1 MVRSIDEVLY
11 SVEST
16 ECRLMYGLIA
26 SATVRWASTWSEPFW
41 ASSSTT
47 KMAICFQNR
56 LLLSPSTTRPSARS
70 LSPSDART
78 VGLPG
83 FVPDVWSLGS
93 LRIDQAG
100 HLARLLEPG
109 QLLEEPVGALDVG
122 IVHVE
127 AAEHRVEVALAGS

>member
-11 SVEST
+11 IVEST

-26 SATVRWASTWSEPFW
+26 RATVRWASTWSEPFC

-56 LLLSPSTTRPSARS
+56 LLLSPSTTCPSARS
-70 LSPSDART
+70 LSPTHAVT

-83 FVPDVWSLGS
+83 VVPEVWSLGS
-93 LRIDQAG
+93 RRIDQPG
-100 HLARLLEPG
+100 HLAGLLEPG
-109 QLLEEPVGALDVG
+109 QLLEEPLGRA
-122 IVHVE
+122 
-127 AAEHRVEVALAGS
+127 